1 LVNILKKPYLFAS
14 VLLSFTLLSSCSSE
28 TEGTTEPDQ
37 KVQINLNDAPASPVT
52 LSEVV
57 ELFVLGG
64 NKTELQRETMSQK
77 IIGSRVSWSFKVY
90 EVAKDAEQYRVMSE
104 MIGSSHPNAFGK
116 LTVIAFLNPRNSNDE
131 QILLKLETGK
141 QVKVRGVVDSI
152 NFRSVVVLSPAELV
166 D

>member
-1 LVNILKKPYLFAS
+1 M
-14 VLLSFTLLSSCSSE
+14 SSCSSKSD
-28 TEGTTEPDQ
+28 GTAEPDQ
-37 KVQINLNDAPASPVT
+37 RVQINLNEASASSIS
-52 LSEVV
+52 LFEVV

-90 EVAKDAEQYRVMSE
+90 EVAKEGEQYRVMSE

-152 NFRSVVVLSPAELV
+152 NLRSLVVLSPAELV

>member
-1 LVNILKKPYLFAS
+1 MTI
-14 VLLSFTLLSSCSSE
+14 TLLFSCSSE
-28 TEGTTEPDQ
+28 SDGTAEPDQ
-37 KVQINLNDAPASPVT
+37 RDQINLNEASASSIS

-64 NKTELQRETMSQK
+64 NKTELQRETMRQK

-90 EVAKDAEQYRVMSE
+90 EVAKDGEQYRVMSE
-104 MIGSSHPNAFGK
+104 MIGSSHPNALGK

-131 QILLKLETGK
+131 KILLKLETGK

-152 NFRSVVVLSPAELV
+152 NLRSLVVLSPAELV

>member
-1 LVNILKKPYLFAS
+1 M
-14 VLLSFTLLSSCSSE
+14 SSCSIQSD
-28 TEGTTEPDQ
+28 GTAEPDQ

-64 NKTELQRETMSQK
+64 NKTELQRETMGQK

-90 EVAKDAEQYRVMSE
+90 EVAREGEQYRVMSE
-104 MIGSSHPNAFGK
+104 MISSSQPNAFGK

-152 NFRSVVVLSPAELV
+152 NLRSLVVLSPAELV

>member
-1 LVNILKKPYLFAS
+1 M
-14 VLLSFTLLSSCSSE
+14 SSCSIQSD
-28 TEGTTEPDQ
+28 GTAEHDQ

-64 NKTELQRETMSQK
+64 NKTELQRETMGQK

-90 EVAKDAEQYRVMSE
+90 EVAREGEQYRVMSE
-104 MIGSSHPNAFGK
+104 MISSSQPNAFGK
-116 LTVIAFLNPRNSNDE
+116 LTVIAFLNPRNLNDE

-152 NFRSVVVLSPAELV
+152 NLRSLVVLSPAELV